1 MDTDRI
7 VHDWLLEHRPDGAEH
22 DADQCPFCAREAA
35 SEKEEEKV
43 SDKIFTQEQHEALLS
58 AAVEKA
64 TAEAVAKV
72 DAEILRLNE
81 QLEQAQAELEAHK
94 KRVAELEAAAEERA
108 EKDRLEALATERAK
122 LVRAVAK
129 FSDEQIE
136 ARRMAW
142 AQMSEEDFEAYIEDI
157 KAVSAAAA
165 KEGDG
170 APAKS
175 AFDGTRETA
184 GAEGSDFD
192 VIAKF
197 LGTAASIN

>member
-1 MDTDRI
+1 MDQDRI
-7 VHDWLLEHRPDGAEH
+7 AHDWLLKHRPEGAEH
-22 DADQCPFCAREAA
+22 DTDLCPFCSREAA
-35 SEKEEEKV
+35 SEKEEDKV
-43 SDKIFTQEQHEALLS
+43 NDKIFTQEQHEALLS

-81 QLEQAQAELEAHK
+81 QLEQAQAELEASK
-94 KRVAELEAAAEERA
+94 QKVAELEAAEAERA

-142 AQMSEEDFEAYIEDI
+142 AKMSDEDFEAYVEDI
-157 KAVSAAAA
+157 KVASAGAA
-165 KEGDG
+165 KDSGEGL
-170 APAKS
+170 KS
-175 AFDGTRETA
+175 DFDGTRETA
-184 GAEGSDFD
+184 GESGSDFD
-192 VIAKF
+192 VIAEF
-197 LGTAASIN
+197 LGSVSKT